1 MMKMMPNCRDITE
14 QASDYQ
20 DQNLPLLKRLGFRLH
35 LLMCTYCRQHVKH
48 LDITISALGK
58 IDSENTVTK
67 TSDTQQIRELI
78 KQQQDKGSSGQ

>member
-20 DQNLPLLKRLGFRLH
+20 DKNLPFFKRLGFRLH

-58 IDSENTVTK
+58 IADNDATPTA
-67 TSDTQQIRELI
+67 SDTQHIVELI
-78 KQQQDKGSSGQ
+78 KHQQNKDSGDQ